1 MCGITGFSLPTQSSS
16 SSHWLDS
23 SVSCL
28 NHRGPDDS
36 GKFYSHDLSIG
47 LGHSRLSILD
57 LTSQGHQPMMSPC
70 NNYALVYNGEI
81 YNYKELRSCLSSLGY
96 SFSSD
101 CDTEVLL
108 YLLAD
113 LFDRQESTPSN
124 DLLSSVLKRLNGIF
138 SFAFLDL
145 RSSFL
150 LLARDAFGVKP
161 LYYRI
166 SPSGFFFSSEV
177 KSLPLDN
184 LQLDPISLE
193 RYLTF
198 LWCPG
203 AGTPVKEV
211 RCLEPGHAAWVA
223 CGDLIDSFP
232 WAESKPRQ
240 PSHFICLHPKSFIA
254 STESL
259 LRQAVHRQL
268 VADVPVGAFLSGGL
282 DSSSI
287 AAFARESIPD
297 LRCFTIKLSGT
308 RTDGFSD
315 DLPYSCRVA
324 AHLGVSLDVVEVDA
338 ARMAAGLEEMVWQ
351 LDEPLADP
359 APLNVL
365 YISRLAREQ
374 GIKVLLSGAG
384 GDDLFSG
391 YRRHLAVCSQR
402 YWAWLPQPLRFHLHH
417 LASKLNSRSPL
428 CRRLR
433 KAFSGAHLDGDARLV
448 NYFRWIERPDLYRL
462 FTPAF
467 LNALGHAQA
476 EDPMLTY
483 LSRFCTEA
491 QPLDRMLALEQRFF
505 LPDHNLTYTDK
516 MSMAAGVEVRVPF
529 LDSDLVTFAAQIPN
543 HFKQRGRESKWVLK
557 KAMEPYLPHDV
568 IYRQKTGFG
577 APLRSWL
584 TIELRDWLRTTLSAD
599 RLRSRGLFD
608 PQGVHRL
615 IDANEAGAIDA
626 SYTLFSLAC
635 IEIWCRRFIDHTDS
649 SIFST
654 PA

>member
-1 MCGITGFSLPTQSSS
+1 MCGITGFSLPTESSS
-16 SSHWLDS
+16 SSHWLDA

-36 GKFYSHDLSIG
+36 GKFYSNNASIG
-47 LGHSRLSILD
+47 LGHTRLSILD
-57 LTSQGHQPMMSPC
+57 LSTQGHQPMMSSC
-70 NNYALVYNGEI
+70 KNYALIFNGEI
-81 YNYKELRSCLSSLGY
+81 YNYIELRSYLRSLGY

-101 CDTEVLL
+101 SDTEVLL
-108 YLLAD
+108 YLLVD
-113 LFDRQESTPSN
+113 LFDRQDSTPSN

-138 SFAFLDL
+138 SLAFLDL

-161 LYYRI
+161 LYYRD

-184 LQLDPISLE
+184 LELDPISLE

-203 AGTPVKEV
+203 AGTPAKEI

-223 CGDLIDSFP
+223 NGDLLDSFL
-232 WAESKPRQ
+232 WAKSRPQQ
-240 PSHFICLHPKSFIA
+240 PCRSIFLHPKPFIA
-254 STESL
+254 TTESL

-268 VADVPVGAFLSGGL
+268 VADVPVGSFLSGGL

-287 AAFARESIPD
+287 VAFARESIPD
-297 LRCFTIKLSGT
+297 LRCFTIKVSGN

-315 DLPYSCRVA
+315 DLPYSRRVA

-338 ARMAAGLEEMVWQ
+338 ASMAACVEEMVWQ

-391 YRRHLAVCSQR
+391 YRRHLAVCSHR
-402 YWAWLPQPLRFHLHH
+402 YWTWLPHRLRLHLHQ
-417 LASKLNSRSPL
+417 LTSNLNSRSPL

-433 KAFSGAHLDGDARLV
+433 KAFSGAHLDGDARLA

-462 FTPAF
+462 LTPAF
-467 LNALGHAQA
+467 RDALGQAQA

-483 LSRFCTEA
+483 LSRSCSEA
-491 QPLDRMLALEQRFF
+491 HPLDRMLALEQRFF

-516 MSMAAGVEVRVPF
+516 MSMAVGVEVRVPF
-529 LDSDLVTFAAQIPN
+529 LDSDLATFAAQIPN
-543 HFKQRGRESKWVLK
+543 HFKQRGREGKWVLK
-557 KAMEPYLPHDV
+557 KAMEPFLPHDV
-568 IYRQKTGFG
+568 IYRPKTGFG

-584 TIELRDWLRTTLSAD
+584 TIELRDWLRATLSPD

-615 IDANEAGAIDA
+615 IDSNEAGTIDA

-635 IEIWCRRFIDHTDS
+635 IEIWCRRFIDHTES
-649 SIFST
+649 SMFST
-654 PA
+654 SG